1 MISKETYRNLV
12 LAGCNLVK
20 DIIQVEEL
28 IDECTEHEIDM
39 PAKVFDYMTTS
50 PHTVDAFQSIVW
62 VAGEMEFGVE
72 HPHDLLR
79 IKYADAVSLF
89 VFDNTNAKR
98 YLELLYEL
106 LTTNTVPE
114 ELLAIEK
121 QVSPDII
128 YWVRRNLSSVHPPKT
143 LNEI

>member
-89 VFDNTNAKR
+89 VFNNTNAER

-106 LTTNTVPE
+106 LTTDMVPE

>member
-1 MISKETYRNLV
+1 MISKETYRDLV

-20 DIIQVEEL
+20 DIIERNKL
-28 IDECTEHEIDM
+28 IKECSEQEIDM
-39 PAKVFDYMTTS
+39 PEEIFDFLDTS
-50 PHTVDAFQSIVW
+50 PHTSEVFDSLVW
-62 VAGEMEFGVE
+62 AAGEMEFGVE
-72 HPHDLLR
+72 HPHDFLR

-89 VFDNTNAKR
+89 VFNNTNAER

-106 LTTNTVPE
+106 LTTDTVPE

-128 YWVRRNLSSVHPPKT
+128 YWVRRNL
-143 LNEI
+143 

>member
-28 IDECTEHEIDM
+28 IEECTEHEIDM

-89 VFDNTNAKR
+89 VFNNTNAER

-106 LTTNTVPE
+106 LTTDTVPE

>member
-1 MISKETYRNLV
+1 MISKETYRDLV

-20 DIIQVEEL
+20 DIIERNKL
-28 IDECTEHEIDM
+28 IKECSEQEIDM
-39 PAKVFDYMTTS
+39 PEEIFDFLDTS
-50 PHTVDAFQSIVW
+50 PHTSEAYTSLVW
-62 VAGEMEFGVE
+62 AAGEMEFGVE
-72 HPHDLLR
+72 HPHDFLR

-89 VFDNTNAKR
+89 VFNNTNAER

-106 LTTNTVPE
+106 LTTDTVPE

-128 YWVRRNLSSVHPPKT
+128 YWVRRNL
-143 LNEI
+143 

>member
-50 PHTVDAFQSIVW
+50 PHTVEAFHSLVW
-62 VAGEMEFGVE
+62 VAGEMDFGAE
-72 HPHDLLR
+72 CPCCTQR
-79 IKYADAVSLF
+79 
-89 VFDNTNAKR
+89 
-98 YLELLYEL
+98 
-106 LTTNTVPE
+106 
-114 ELLAIEK
+114 
-121 QVSPDII
+121 
-128 YWVRRNLSSVHPPKT
+128 
-143 LNEI
+143 

>member
-28 IDECTEHEIDM
+28 IEECTEHEIDM

-89 VFDNTNAKR
+89 VFNNTNAER

-106 LTTNTVPE
+106 LTTDMVPE

-128 YWVRRNLSSVHPPKT
+128 YWVRRNL
-143 LNEI
+143 